1 MTSWSYSAV
10 CAGGARLSRV
20 ERMDAGDGVK
30 RLVLQAVDPELVEA
44 RWSARGWPRC
54 G

>member
-1 MTSWSYSAV
+1 
-10 CAGGARLSRV
+10 
-20 ERMDAGDGVK
+20 MDAGDGVR

-44 RWSARGWPRC
+44 VVGPGWPRC